1 VRLLF
6 DLPHNG
12 AFYAKVKSSD
22 YLKIMYDNGL
32 RDFKGDY
39 VYTYGGLHSNK
50 LLQSVSA
57 RVGFGYLTKNAHF

>member
-1 VRLLF
+1 MKLWF
-6 DLPHNG
+6 DLPNNG
-12 AFYAKVKSSD
+12 SFYAKVKSSD

-32 RDFKGDY
+32 RNFKGDY

-57 RVGFGYLTKNAHF
+57 RLGGGYITQNGHF